1 MKPVEWLAPLGL
13 FVAVLLTWQLV
24 VTGLAVPEFL
34 VPAPTDVL
42 AAMGR
47 HGGALLVGTR
57 TTALESLAGF
67 GASAVIGTA
76 FAFLMTRSR
85 WLEQSLLPYAMF
97 LQTVPVVAVAP
108 LFVLWFGIGFG
119 SVAASSF
126 IVAVFPVVN
135 AAAAGLR
142 AVEPDHR
149 ALFVLYKASRW
160 QTFWRLEAPSSAP
173 FLAAGLRSASG
184 LAVIGAVVGEFVSGH
199 AEGNAGLGTI
209 VLSANRQM
217 QTSLMFAAVLCCS
230 ATGLAMFAAVSLGA
244 RAFLGRWHASTR

>member
-1 MKPVEWLAPLGL
+1 MNVLRVALDVPVAKL
-13 FVAVLLTWQLV
+13 FEYLIDDAVTAVVGDRVVVPFGARQRVGVVVEIAEASTVAVTRLKPIDRVLGDAPRLT
-24 VTGLAVPEFL
+24 
-34 VPAPTDVL
+34 
-42 AAMGR
+42 
-47 HGGALLVGTR
+47 
-57 TTALESLAGF
+57 AG
-67 GASAVIGTA
+67 
-76 FAFLMTRSR
+76 
-85 WLEQSLLPYAMF
+85 WLEQSLVPYAMF

-126 IVAVFPVVN
+126 IVAVFPVIN

-160 QTFWRLEAPSSAP
+160 QTFWRLEVPSAAP

-209 VLSANRQM
+209 VLAANRQM

-230 ATGLAMFAAVSLGA
+230 VTGLAMFGAVSLGA
-244 RAFLGRWHASTR
+244 RAYLGRWHASGR

>member
-1 MKPVEWLAPLGL
+1 MKPEDVAAPLALL
-13 FVAVLLTWQLV
+13 FAVMLTWQLV

-42 AAMGR
+42 SAAQE
-47 HGGALLVGTR
+47 HAGALLAGTR

-67 GASAVIGTA
+67 GLSAVIGTA
-76 FAFLMTRSR
+76 VAFVMTRSR
-85 WLEQSLLPYAMF
+85 WLEQSLVPYAMF

-126 IVAVFPVVN
+126 IVAVFPVIN
-135 AAAAGLR
+135 AAASGLR

-160 QTFWRLEAPSSAP
+160 QTFWHLEVPSAAP

-230 ATGLAMFAAVSLGA
+230 VTG
-244 RAFLGRWHASTR
+244 HAPWL